1 MANTFAER
9 HDSYTI
15 RSRAEK
21 QAARS
26 GTVKGRIERLLT
38 KQIKNWKLA
47 NPGQEFVLLSKL
59 DKKAIKQSA
68 RREAKASQS
77 VPILQ
82 HT

>member
-9 HDSYTI
+9 HNSYTI
-15 RSRAEK
+15 RSRADK

-26 GTVKGRIERLLT
+26 GTVKGRVERLLA

-47 NPGQEFVLLSKL
+47 NPGQEFVLLSKR
-59 DKKAIKQSA
+59 DKQFA
-68 RREAKASQS
+68 RQQARKSES

-82 HT
+82 S